1 VNIFWE
7 VTVFVVEFE
16 PKIQVG
22 QLLLEMNVTRGSRL
36 LGHFAYLHCEAAGA
50 AAAVRPKSEAQK

>member
-1 VNIFWE
+1 MA
-7 VTVFVVEFE
+7 EFE

-22 QLLLEMNVTRGSRL
+22 QYKIQDELTRGRLRL
-36 LGHFAYLHCEAAGA
+36 LGHFAYLHREAAGA